1 MRTLDRRLR
10 YFDIFYNDQ
19 SVEVDVVKAA
29 VENELKGPGKLLGY

>member
-1 MRTLDRRLR
+1 MRTLDRPLR

-29 VENELKGPGKLLGY
+29 VENELTGPGKLLLY